1 MSENKLQKLY
11 EQKTELSN
19 RLKILEQKKI
29 VIDQIMQ
36 LSKNKEAN
44 KEQINQKIKYLKSLD
59 SKTTL
64 KEITDNFDQNEK
76 KITDEINKLSEDDKQ
91 EIKKEFKNKSPK
103 QIRKEI
109 KTTKNPKI
117 QKIISKIGKTMA
129 IVGFLVLLGYY
140 AGPYAISRINSFK
153 KEKDKI
159 EKIEND
165 KKIKEI
171 PKDLDIVTVDDLQ
184 QNISP
189 DKIESGLSYEQ
200 IASTINNIK
209 NKQVKSIVVN
219 LINNG
224 DIIGVQQYLGMNK
237 HSQYQSNKAT
247 GKIDHRTLSRLSDP
261 MFGLQGEDF
270 LKYPNINPEVKKA
283 YKQFL
288 NGEVS
293 NNDLDYVIISKPE
306 CKIYLF
312 TKDHRLLNI
321 QTVLLGK
328 IKGESEHIGKGINPS
343 TPTGFYRIE
352 HNDRKNDGSTV
363 VYIAGEM
370 IDGVYN
376 TESGQTYLLDLLPI
390 DPQTGKYNYAYD
402 ITRGVIAIHAT
413 PQALVEARKGIFQSP
428 DLSDN
433 RTTGGCIDASTY
445 SIIYDNTSAGKY
457 GSIVYITSEKGA
469 TKKGVKKNKAKKGF
483 KAKKH

>member
-1 MSENKLQKLY
+1 
-11 EQKTELSN
+11 
-19 RLKILEQKKI
+19 
-29 VIDQIMQ
+29 
-36 LSKNKEAN
+36 
-44 KEQINQKIKYLKSLD
+44 
-59 SKTTL
+59 
-64 KEITDNFDQNEK
+64 
-76 KITDEINKLSEDDKQ
+76 
-91 EIKKEFKNKSPK
+91 
-103 QIRKEI
+103 
-109 KTTKNPKI
+109 
-117 QKIISKIGKTMA
+117 MA
-129 IVGFLVLLGYY
+129 IVWFLVLLGYY
-140 AGPYAISRINSFK
+140 AWPYAISRINSFK

-189 DKIESGLSYEQ
+189 DKIESWLSYEQ

-219 LINNG
+219 LINNW
-224 DIIGVQQYLGMNK
+224 DIIWVQQYLWMNK

-247 GKIDHRTLSRLSDP
+247 WKIDHRTLSRLSDP
-261 MFGLQGEDF
+261 MFGLQWEDF

-288 NGEVS
+288 NWEVS

-321 QTVLLGK
+321 QTVLLWK
-328 IKGESEHIGKGINPS
+328 IKWESEHIWKGINPS
-343 TPTGFYRIE
+343 TPTWFYRIE

-363 VYIAGEM
+363 VYIAWEM

-376 TESGQTYLLDLLPI
+376 TESWQTYLLDLLPI
-390 DPQTGKYNYAYD
+390 DPQTWKYNYAYD
-402 ITRGVIAIHAT
+402 ITRWVIAIHAT
-413 PQALVEARKGIFQSP
+413 PQALVEARKWIFQSP

-433 RTTGGCIDASTY
+433 RTTWWCIDASTY
-445 SIIYDNTSAGKY
+445 SIIYDNTSAWKY
-457 GSIVYITSEKGA
+457 WSIVYITSEKWA
-469 TKKGVKKNKAKKGF
+469 TKKWVKKNKAKKGF